1 MNMETGNKI
10 IYAIVLLAQATL
22 VIALGIVA
30 GSFFLQPELRETHL
44 PMFHQWHLESSR
56 AAPEKTILTE
66 ARAPVPQSVQD
77 KNDPPP
83 PLFMPAPL
91 PAAEEETVELAFG
104 PPPVLNFLPAR
115 PQPLQ
120 GKPVLF
126 EKKTVAGIPLYQ
138 ATIDLKDPQMFIS
151 ISLPHNVDEANS
163 SSVSH
168 GDESFDS
175 FVRRLN
181 AAVVQN
187 GTFFSKD
194 AQKRV
199 MGNMVGDG
207 RWLKYSQWENYG
219 TTFGLKKGN
228 EPEMITARL
237 EGPPNWRDHWFSL
250 TCGPRLV
257 THGEVIINAEAEGFA
272 DPHVLGAGSRCAM
285 GFPASKDKIFLVT
298 FLKGL
303 TLRKEGEVM
312 KAMGCHEAMNLD
324 GGGSKSLAY
333 GKNVMMQGR
342 PLTNVIVVYDSNHPA
357 PRRVN
362 TSWRQFQ
369 RGKAMIQLIQ

>member
-1 MNMETGNKI
+1 MSVETANRI
-10 IYAIVLLAQATL
+10 IDSLVALAQGTVVIGLAL
-22 VIALGIVA
+22 VAA
-30 GSFFLQPELRETHL
+30 SFFLQPELREKHL
-44 PMFHQWHLESSR
+44 PMLYQWHLESSKS
-56 AAPEKTILTE
+56 ATEKTILTE
-66 ARAPVPQSVQD
+66 ARAPVPQSVRSKD
-77 KNDPPP
+77 DPPP

-91 PAAEEETVELAFG
+91 PELEDTTIGFG
-104 PPPVLNFLPAR
+104 PPPLLNFLPAR
-115 PQPLQ
+115 PQPLR
-120 GKPVLF
+120 GKPVSF
-126 EKKTVAGIPLYQ
+126 EKKTVAGIPLYLT
-138 ATIDLKDPQMFIS
+138 TIDLKDPQMFIS
-151 ISLPHNVDEANS
+151 ISLPHNVEEANS

-168 GDESFDS
+168 GDEPFDS

-194 AQKRV
+194 EQKRV
-199 MGNMVGDG
+199 MGNMVADG

-237 EGPPNWRDHWFSL
+237 EGAPNWREHWFSL

-285 GFPASKDKIFLVT
+285 GFPQSKDKIFLVT
-298 FLKGL
+298 FLRGL
-303 TLRKEGEVM
+303 TLKKEGEVM
-312 KAMGCHEAMNLD
+312 KAMGCYEAMNLD
-324 GGGSKSLAY
+324 GGASKSLSY
-333 GKNVMMQGR
+333 GKNIVVKAGR
-342 PLTNVIVVYDSNHPA
+342 ALTNVIVVYDSDHPA
-357 PRRVN
+357 PRQVN

-369 RGKAMIQLIQ
+369 RHKAMIQLIQ

>member
-1 MNMETGNKI
+1 MSADLANKVI
-10 IYAIVLLAQATL
+10 ESLVLTAQATI
-22 VIALGIVA
+22 VIALAVVA
-30 GSFFLQPELRETHL
+30 ATFFLQPDLREKRL
-44 PMFHQWHLESSR
+44 PMLHQWHLESSK
-56 AAPEKTILTE
+56 AATEKTILTE
-66 ARAPVPQSVQD
+66 ARAPIPQSVRT

-91 PAAEEETVELAFG
+91 PEVKETVIAFG
-104 PPPVLNFLPAR
+104 PPPLLNFLPAK
-115 PQPLQ
+115 PKPLR
-120 GKPVLF
+120 GKPVIF
-126 EKKTVAGIPLYQ
+126 EKKTVNGIPLYQ
-138 ATIDLKDPQMFIS
+138 ATIDLRDPETFIS
-151 ISLPHNVDEANS
+151 ISLPHNVNEANS

-194 AQKRV
+194 DQKRV
-199 MGNMVGDG
+199 MGNMVSDG

-228 EPEMITARL
+228 EPEMITSRL
-237 EGPPNWRDHWFSL
+237 EGTPNWREHWFSL

-257 THGEVIINAEAEGFA
+257 THGEVLINAEAEGFA

-285 GFPASKDKIFLVT
+285 GFPQSKDKIFLVT
-298 FLKGL
+298 FLRGL
-303 TLRKEGEVM
+303 TLKKEGEVM
-312 KAMGCHEAMNLD
+312 KAMGCFEAMNLD
-324 GGGSKSLAY
+324 GGASKSLAY
-333 GKNVMMQGR
+333 GKNVVIKAGR
-342 PLTNVIVVYDSNHPA
+342 ALTNVIVVYDTNHPA
-357 PRRVN
+357 PRQVN

-369 RGKAMIQLIQ
+369 RHKAMIQLIQ

>member
-1 MNMETGNKI
+1 MSVDTANKI
-10 IYAIVLLAQATL
+10 IDSLVLLAQGTL
-22 VIALGIVA
+22 VTALGIVA
-30 GSFFLQPELRETHL
+30 ASFFLQPELRETRL
-44 PMFHQWHLESSR
+44 PMLRQWHLESSK

-66 ARAPVPQSVQD
+66 ARASVPQSVKT

-91 PAAEEETVELAFG
+91 PVVEEETIAFG
-104 PPPVLNFLPAR
+104 PPPALTFMPPK
-115 PQPLQ
+115 PQPLR
-120 GKPVLF
+120 GKPVVF

-138 ATIDLKDPQMFIS
+138 ATIDLKDPEMFVS

-163 SSVSH
+163 SNVSH

-181 AAVVQN
+181 GAVVQN

-194 AQKRV
+194 DQKRV
-199 MGNMVGDG
+199 MGNMVADG

-257 THGEVIINAEAEGFA
+257 THGEVLINAEAEGFA

-285 GFPASKDKIFLVT
+285 GFPASKDKIFLVA
-298 FLKGL
+298 FLRGL
-303 TLRKEGEVM
+303 SLKKEGEVM
-312 KAMGCHEAMNLD
+312 KAMGCYEAMNLD
-324 GGGSKSLAY
+324 GGASKSLAY
-333 GKNVMMQGR
+333 GKNVVIKAGR
-342 PLTNVIVVYDSNHPA
+342 ALTNVIVVYDTNHPA
-357 PRRVN
+357 PRQVN

-369 RGKAMIQLIQ
+369 RNKAMIQLIQ